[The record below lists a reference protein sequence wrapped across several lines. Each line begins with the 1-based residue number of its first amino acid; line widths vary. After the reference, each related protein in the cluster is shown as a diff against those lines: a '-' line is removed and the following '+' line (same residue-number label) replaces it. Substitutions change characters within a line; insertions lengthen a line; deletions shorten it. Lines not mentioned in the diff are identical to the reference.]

1 MLGTGAHVNWK
12 DSLCQLS
19 GPHCAALKSDRELMD
34 LLLAQTG
41 VDVNIKRGDGSTP
54 LMDACV
60 RGHSNIV
67 RKLLQVVGVDVNC
80 TDIQNWTALHLAV
93 YCNSP
98 SCVELLMGAEDLD
111 WNVRSVEGHYPV
123 TLAVERGYADILRI
137 ILSVP
142 GDRVD
147 LSVEVDG
154 DNLALLAVK
163 NSDNSVQLRC
173 MKLLCKDERVDWNT
187 RDEAGN
193 TPLLFCLKGNQLE
206 MARLV

>member
-12 DSLCQLS
+12 DSHCQLS

-41 VDVNIKRGDGSTP
+41 VDVNTKHGDGTTP

-60 RGHSNIV
+60 RGHSNIS
-67 RKLLQVVGVDVNC
+67 KLLQVGGVDVNC
-80 TDIQNWTALHLAV
+80 TDINSCTALHMAV
-93 YCNSP
+93 YHNRQ
-98 SCVELLMGAEDLD
+98 SCVELLMGVGDLD
-111 WNVRSVEGHYPV
+111 WNVRGVEGDYPV
-123 TLAVERGYADILRI
+123 TLTVEEGNGDILRI

-142 GDRVD
+142 GDHFD
-147 LSVEVDG
+147 LSVEVHG
-154 DNLALLAVK
+154 DNLAWLAVK
-163 NSDNSVQLRC
+163 NSDNSGQLRC

-187 RDEAGN
+187 RDEAGD
-193 TPLLFCLKGNQLE
+193 TPLLFCLKENQLE

>member
-1 MLGTGAHVNWK
+1 M
-12 DSLCQLS
+12 
-19 GPHCAALKSDRELMD
+19 
-34 LLLAQTG
+34 G
-41 VDVNIKRGDGSTP
+41 VG
-54 LMDACV
+54 
-60 RGHSNIV
+60 
-67 RKLLQVVGVDVNC
+67 
-80 TDIQNWTALHLAV
+80 
-93 YCNSP
+93 
-98 SCVELLMGAEDLD
+98 DLD
-111 WNVRSVEGHYPV
+111 WNVRGVEGDYPV
-123 TLAVERGYADILRI
+123 TLAVKRGYVDILRI

-154 DNLALLAVK
+154 DNLAWLAVK
-163 NSDNSVQLRC
+163 NSDNSGQLRC